1 MEPRTYPQR
10 DRRAIEGWLVVN
22 LALLLRIR
30 PEDIDVQAPFAQ
42 YGLDS
47 LTAVYLV
54 GRLEE
59 WLDRDLPIGL
69 AWDFPNIEALAEHL
83 AESDPT
89 AHSSPRARD

>member
-10 DRRAIEGWLVVN
+10 DRKAIEGWLVVN
-22 LALLLRIR
+22 LALLLRVR

-54 GRLEE
+54 GHLEE
-59 WLDRDLPIGL
+59 WLDRDLPVGL
-69 AWDFPNIEALAEHL
+69 AWDFPNIEALAKYL
-83 AESDPT
+83 AESDAT
-89 AHSSPRARD
+89 VHSSPGSRD